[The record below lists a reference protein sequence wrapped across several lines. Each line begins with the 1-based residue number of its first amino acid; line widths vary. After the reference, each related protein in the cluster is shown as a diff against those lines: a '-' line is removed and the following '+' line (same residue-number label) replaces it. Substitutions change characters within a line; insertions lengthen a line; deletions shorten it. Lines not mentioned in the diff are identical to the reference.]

1 MRALHNLSYCSIN
14 KATRKGHV
22 EVVRLLVQNGVSE
35 NARTNFGHGQS
46 VLSLAKDHHEED
58 STFIKFLVEELGALE
73 ISDEDL

>member
-1 MRALHNLSYCSIN
+1 M
-14 KATRKGHV
+14 
-22 EVVRLLVQNGVSE
+22 QNGVSE
-35 NARTNFGHGQS
+35 NARTNFGNGQS